1 MDIATHTVKSYGV
14 SGLFPRYSPDGT
26 QIAYLASGQ
35 SGSLQLFVMN
45 ADGSNSRQ
53 LTAAQVS
60 YQDLSG
66 VDWSP
71 DGKWLLASTYN
82 GLELVRVSDG
92 QRLPLRVPGFQAA
105 FKP

>member
-1 MDIATHTVKSYGV
+1 
-14 SGLFPRYSPDGT
+14 
-26 QIAYLASGQ
+26 
-35 SGSLQLFVMN
+35 
-45 ADGSNSRQ
+45 
-53 LTAAQVS
+53 
-60 YQDLSG
+60 